1 MKLKISFATP
11 AQRLQRW
18 EKIKQGGLW
27 PFVLLRG
34 VIGWGLTMGI
44 IGIIFEHVS
53 RKEEAFPWYFILGL
67 FMAGGFVWGLATWFI
82 SMRIY
87 SRAPKT
93 G

>member
-1 MKLKISFATP
+1 MSDTRQL
-11 AQRLQRW
+11 RLARW
-18 EKIKQGGLW
+18 EKIKQRGFW
-27 PFVLLRG
+27 RFVLLRG
-34 VIGWGLTMGI
+34 VFGWGLPMGI
-44 IGIIFEHVS
+44 IGIIFENVS

-67 FMAGGFVWGLATWFI
+67 FLVSGFIWGLATWFM